1 VFVDRNEATRCQ
13 DLCLDAVK
21 PKIAG
26 RQLYMAFQRHPEWP
40 SMVSCL
46 GGSRDE
52 RRRGIRIPS
61 PLDWGAVPSIANWIK
76 I

>member
-1 VFVDRNEATRCQ
+1 
-13 DLCLDAVK
+13 
-21 PKIAG
+21 
-26 RQLYMAFQRHPEWP
+26 MA
-40 SMVSCL
+40 SCL

-61 PLDWGAVPSIANWIK
+61 SLDWGAVPSIANRIK